1 MRPGRDVPEPLPP
14 GGEPDIG
21 DALGVFVL
29 CLFVAALVVVGLVA
43 LLRQLEDL
51 RERVTALETAESP
64 PPLVEPCAAE
74 RLVW

>member
-1 MRPGRDVPEPLPP
+1 MRGRDVPEPLPP

-21 DALGVFVL
+21 DALGVFVI
-29 CLFVAALVVVGLVA
+29 CLFVAGLLVVGLVA

-51 RERVTALETAESP
+51 RSRVTALETAEEP
-64 PPLVEPCAAE
+64 PALVAPCAAE